1 MPERE
6 MEQPIRAQR
15 GAITLFLDELARWNA
30 RINLT
35 SVPAADGWRRHIDE
49 SVELLEAADPASG
62 AAIVDVGSGA
72 GIPGAV
78 MAILR
83 PDLQVTLLE
92 ADARK
97 AAFLDHVTGLLG
109 LPRVTVSNTRAESAG
124 HDPRLREAFD
134 LAVSRAAAEPPALC
148 ELALPLVRVGGRLI
162 ALVSDAAAAAP
173 SCAASSAAMGG
184 AIPGMAG
191 RHLLV
196 VQKIASTDQRYPRRA
211 GVPRRHPLL

>member
-1 MPERE
+1 MPERG
-6 MEQPIRAQR
+6 MEQLIHARRA
-15 GAITLFLDELARWNA
+15 AITLFLDELTRWNA

-35 SVPAADGWRRHIDE
+35 SVPAAEGWRRHIDE

-78 MAILR
+78 IAILR
-83 PDLQVTLLE
+83 PDLWVTLLE

-109 LPRVTVSNTRAESAG
+109 LTGVTVSNTRAENAG

-148 ELALPLVRVGGRLI
+148 ELALPLVRVGGRLC
-162 ALVSDAAAAAP
+162 ALVTDAAAAAAA
-173 SCAASSAAMGG
+173 CAAASAALGG
-184 AIPGMAG
+184 GDPRTAG
-191 RHLLV
+191 PHLLV
-196 VQKIASTDQRYPRRA
+196 VPKIAPTDQLYPRRA
-211 GVPRRHPLL
+211 GVPQRRPLL

>member
-1 MPERE
+1 MPERG
-6 MEQPIRAQR
+6 MEQLIRAQR
-15 GAITLFLDELARWNA
+15 PAITLFLEEIARWNA

-49 SVELLEAADPASG
+49 SIELLEAADPPSG

-78 MAILR
+78 IAILR
-83 PDLQVTLLE
+83 RDLEVTLLE

-109 LPRVTVSNTRAESAG
+109 LSGVTVSNTRAESAG

-148 ELALPLVRVGGRLI
+148 ELALPLVRVGGHLF
-162 ALVSDAAAAAP
+162 ALVTDAAAAATA
-173 SCAASSAAMGG
+173 CAAASATLGG
-184 AIPGMAG
+184 GLPGSAG

-196 VQKIASTDQRYPRRA
+196 VQKIAVTDQRYPRRT
-211 GVPRRHPLL
+211 GVPQRRPIR

>member
-1 MPERE
+1 
-6 MEQPIRAQR
+6 MEQLIRAQR
-15 GAITLFLDELARWNA
+15 PAITLFLEEIARWNA

-49 SVELLEAADPASG
+49 SIELLEAADPPSG

-78 MAILR
+78 IAILR
-83 PDLQVTLLE
+83 RDLEVTLLE

-109 LPRVTVSNTRAESAG
+109 LSGVTVSNTRAESAG

-148 ELALPLVRVGGRLI
+148 ELALPLVRVGGHLF
-162 ALVSDAAAAAP
+162 ALVTDAAAAATA
-173 SCAASSAAMGG
+173 CAAASATLGG
-184 AIPGMAG
+184 GLPGSAG

-196 VQKIASTDQRYPRRA
+196 VQKIAVTDQRYPRRT
-211 GVPRRHPLL
+211 GVPQRRPIR